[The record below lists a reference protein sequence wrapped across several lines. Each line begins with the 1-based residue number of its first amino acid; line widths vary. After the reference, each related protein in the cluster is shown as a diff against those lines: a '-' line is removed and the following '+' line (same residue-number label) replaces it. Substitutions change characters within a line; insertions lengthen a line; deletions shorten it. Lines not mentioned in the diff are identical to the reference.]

1 MDEKI
6 LNLAKLVDY
15 QKSSTVSRILFDK
28 KAGKLT
34 VFAFDEGQSLS
45 EHTSPYDAIVQ
56 VLEGKVEI
64 QITKQLYQLE
74 PGEMIHMPANQ
85 PHALRALSRFKM
97 LLILIR

>member
-6 LNLAKLVDY
+6 LNLTKLVEY

-28 KAGKLT
+28 KTGKLT

-45 EHTSPYDAIVQ
+45 EHTSLYDAIVQ

-64 QITKQLYQLE
+64 QIAKKPFRLE
-74 PGEMIHMPANQ
+74 AGEMIHMPANQ
-85 PHALRALSRFKM
+85 PHSLRALSRFKM